1 MKAAFGD
8 GVPIQFVAANA
19 GIIIPGAT
27 LLGGTPDQ
35 WELTYKINVL
45 GVANTLRTFVPVLM
59 AQPERSVVEV
69 TASAAGISFGG
80 NGPYGTSKLAASK
93 TGRST

>member
-1 MKAAFGD
+1 MLSDIRDDPLKAAVKRLQEEVPGTSQRVEGFLCDVTKPESVSGLLASVKAAFGD

-35 WELTYKINVL
+35 
-45 GVANTLRTFVPVLM
+45 
-59 AQPERSVVEV
+59 
-69 TASAAGISFGG
+69 
-80 NGPYGTSKLAASK
+80 
-93 TGRST
+93 